1 MSSESNTEQQEF
13 ELSLA
18 VFAVSAGLVGACLT
32 GIGLLQVMHGL
43 NRINTLGDEFLA
55 VDAGLFLLTCMLA
68 FFSFRARDARR
79 RRWLRKVS
87 DVTFLVGLGLLTA
100 VSALITFAVLK

>member
-1 MSSESNTEQQEF
+1 MSFESDAEQREF

-18 VFAVSAGLVGACLT
+18 VFAVSAGLVGVCLT

-43 NRINTLGDEFLA
+43 SQVNTLGDELLA
-55 VDAGLFLLTCMLA
+55 FDSGLFLLTCMLA
-68 FFSFRARDARR
+68 FFSFRTRDVRR
-79 RRWLRKVS
+79 RLLRKSS
-87 DVTFLVGLGLLTA
+87 DVIFLVGLGLLAA

>member
-1 MSSESNTEQQEF
+1 MSFESDTEQREF

-18 VFAVSAGLVGACLT
+18 VFAVSAGLVGVCLT

-43 NRINTLGDEFLA
+43 SKVNTLGDELLA
-55 VDAGLFLLTCMLA
+55 LDSGLFLLTCMLA
-68 FFSFRARDARR
+68 FFSFRTGDSRR
-79 RRWLRKVS
+79 RRLLRKSS
-87 DVTFLVGLGLLTA
+87 DVIFLLGLGLLAA